1 MERCCVVKENAAK
14 DLQDLP
20 NKLDF
25 QVLRLASQTHQ
36 TACERELS
44 MTDVKCIRCGAL
56 ATGTS
61 QICKICEIEL
71 NPIRPSSSSPPILVP
86 FPVDYGRIQI
96 RPFTGVS
103 DILEPTI
110 ALFTRHFWLIAKIT
124 IVIVAPFEIFRAL
137 RFSDID
143 YDWQLSVGLYV
154 LDLMCAVLTAPAL
167 TYALLQVMQTGVEP
181 GINESYRWGF
191 NKLPKLAIAAVVSWV
206 LIGLG
211 TMLCIIPGIVIAL
224 SLSLVF
230 PIAILEKGSPFEV
243 YKASHELTKGHRWK
257 ILGTTIIVVLLM
269 GVFSVPAKLAGE
281 YVLSQNP
288 ALWPLAAAAGIFAAI
303 LHQGTLVLSL
313 VTYLSIR
320 ALWSQTTQ

>member
-1 MERCCVVKENAAK
+1 
-14 DLQDLP
+14 
-20 NKLDF
+20 
-25 QVLRLASQTHQ
+25 
-36 TACERELS
+36 
-44 MTDVKCIRCGAL
+44 MTDVKCIRCDAL

-61 QICKICEIEL
+61 KICKICEIEL
-71 NPIRPSSSSPPILVP
+71 NPIRPSASSPPVFAP

-103 DILEPTI
+103 EVLEPTI

-124 IVIVAPFEIFRAL
+124 IVIVAPFQIFRAL
-137 RFSDID
+137 RFSDIE

-154 LDLMCAVLTAPAL
+154 LDLMCSVLTAPAL
-167 TYALLQVMQTGVEP
+167 IYALMQVMQTGVAP

-191 NKLPKLAIAAVVSWV
+191 SKLVRLAIAAAVSWV

-211 TMLCIIPGIVIAL
+211 MMLCIIPGIVIAM

-230 PIAILEKGSPFEV
+230 PIAILEKGSPFDV
-243 YKASHELTKGHRWK
+243 YKASHELTNGHRWK
-257 ILGTTIIVVLLM
+257 ILGATIIVILLM
-269 GVFSVPAKLAGE
+269 GVFSVPANLAGE
-281 YVLSQNP
+281 YLVSRNP
-288 ALWPLAAAAGIFAAI
+288 ALWPLAAAGGIFAAI

-320 ALWSQTTQ
+320 ALWSQTTR